1 MNLAVSYNIKNPRED
16 IKSIP
21 PTKSEYTKYICTKI
35 TAHHEKKLRLLASHN
50 SKMKF
55 LKVNLK
61 GLNGR
66 LHPILSNI
74 NTTREAMKA
83 RSHIKSLCDD
93 VYTYEKRAK
102 FSGGESTCRLCISQD
117 ETDEDIVHIIAKCSA
132 YEDIRSQIL
141 LEMKVAC
148 EIELP
153 ESYFEEILED
163 EILLTQFVLDCTS
176 FNLPKRICPESGL
189 FLTIPGLSRDI
200 CYKIAKVR
208 SEKLKLL
215 ML

>member
-1 MNLAVSYNIKNPRED
+1 
-16 IKSIP
+16 
-21 PTKSEYTKYICTKI
+21 
-35 TAHHEKKLRLLASHN
+35 
-50 SKMKF
+50 MKF
-55 LKVNLK
+55 LNVNLK

-66 LHPILSNI
+66 PHPILSNI